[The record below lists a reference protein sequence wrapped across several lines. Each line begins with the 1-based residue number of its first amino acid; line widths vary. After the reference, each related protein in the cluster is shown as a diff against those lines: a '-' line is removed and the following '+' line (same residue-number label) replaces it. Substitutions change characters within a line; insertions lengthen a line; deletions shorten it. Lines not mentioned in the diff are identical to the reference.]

1 MGPARLLLILTV
13 GFLWNLSSGKV
24 YQLLALGNSINASIT
39 REDYQRQKTNLMDVI
54 NTNAIFQEA
63 YLDASEE
70 QRERVITRGRSYGLT
85 NEESLAVMMYTS
97 TSVNGEFNMIL
108 RDGIRHKYDIPH
120 QVLHYHL
127 ISALERLRVSQTL
140 PRVLYRGDQNSYQH
154 LSQGDKVQLAGFT
167 SAVYNLRIANRIRKD
182 GGALFVLKG
191 VGFGAAITK
200 LSLYPDEAEIL
211 IPPYESFKITKVAK
225 DAKGPV
231 IELTSIGET
240 CGRKSPQT
248 GCQCCRQSAEEIF
261 SIAYQD
267 LGIFPVVVALL
278 ILTVGAIYIYP

>member
-1 MGPARLLLILTV
+1 M
-13 GFLWNLSSGKV
+13 
-24 YQLLALGNSINASIT
+24 GNSINASIT
-39 REDYQRQKTNLMDVI
+39 REDYQRLKTNLIDVI
-54 NTNAIFQEA
+54 KTNTIFQDA

-70 QRERVITRGRSYGLT
+70 QRERVISRGRSYGLT
-85 NEESLAVMMYTS
+85 DEESLAVMLYTS

-108 RDGIRHKYDIPH
+108 RDGIRHQYDIPQ

-127 ISALERLRVSQTL
+127 ISALERLRVLQTL

-167 SAVYNLRIANRIRKD
+167 SAVYNLTIATRIRRY
-182 GGALFVLKG
+182 GGSLFVLKG

-211 IPPYESFKITKVAK
+211 IPPYESFRITKVTK
-225 DAKGPV
+225 YAKGPV

-240 CGRKSPQT
+240 CGRKSQQT
-248 GCQCCRQSAEEIF
+248 GSQCCRQPVEEIF

-267 LGIFPVVVALL
+267 NGIFSVVVLL
-278 ILTVGAIYIYP
+278 LVCTVGVRYIYS